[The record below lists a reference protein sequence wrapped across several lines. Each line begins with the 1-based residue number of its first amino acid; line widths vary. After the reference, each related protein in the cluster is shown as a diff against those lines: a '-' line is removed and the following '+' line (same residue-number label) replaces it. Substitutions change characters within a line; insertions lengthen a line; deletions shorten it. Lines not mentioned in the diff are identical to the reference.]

1 MVQRIKNREKRKSE
15 MPNKIVIQTHIPSI
29 EYGNEVSYTP
39 LPPTS
44 TNYLYDDVK
53 IFKHLMYIYF

>member
-1 MVQRIKNREKRKSE
+1 
-15 MPNKIVIQTHIPSI
+15 MPNKIAIQTHIPSI

-44 TNYLYDDVK
+44 TNYLYDDAK